1 MPARCN
7 TPHELERERRLLQG
21 VIILACLLPI
31 AAGLAGIILG
41 PAMIETASVGVNV
54 DSHFRY
60 LSGVLLAIGLAF
72 LSLVRQIETETIGF
86 RLLTLLVFVGGL
98 ARLGSVA
105 AVGIPGRSM
114 LAALVM
120 EVAITPLLCLW
131 QGSLARRFQCS
142 A

>member
-1 MPARCN
+1 MQRAHQLR
-7 TPHELERERRLLQG
+7 RERQLLQG
-21 VIILACLLPI
+21 AIIIASLVPI

-41 PAMIETASVGVNV
+41 PAMIEMASLGVNT

-72 LSLVRQIETETIGF
+72 LSLVARIETETLRF
-86 RLLTLLVFVGGL
+86 PLLTLLVFAGGL
-98 ARLGSVA
+98 ARLVSVA
-105 AVGIPGRSM
+105 AIGTPGRSM
-114 LAALVM
+114 LAGLAM
-120 EVAITPLLCLW
+120 ELAIAPLLCLW